1 MNSMGVDHFEWLRG
15 ELRKDPMFA
24 VGYLKAAT
32 EEEPVVLLGVLDD
45 VADAYREQHPDI
57 ARKATNLRERLNDM
71 RWPTLAVGYPLPE
84 TARNRRISKE
94 PPPASGRRS
103 RRRMDQARTPATET
117 EG

>member
-1 MNSMGVDHFEWLRG
+1 MNDMGVDHFEWLRG

-57 ARKATNLRERLNDM
+57 ARKADNLRERLNDT
-71 RWPTLAVGYPLPE
+71 RWPTLAVGYPLQA
-84 TARNRRISKE
+84 TSKNRRIFEK
-94 PPPASGRRS
+94 PAPASGRRS
-103 RRRMDQARTPATET
+103 RRRMEQVRTTATET
-117 EG
+117 GG

>member
-1 MNSMGVDHFEWLRG
+1 MNDMGVDHFEWLRG

-32 EEEPVVLLGVLDD
+32 EEEPVILLDVLGD

-57 ARKATNLRERLNDM
+57 ARKADNLRERLNDM

-84 TARNRRISKE
+84 TAKNRRIPE
-94 PPPASGRRS
+94 APAPPSVRRS
-103 RRRMDQARTPATET
+103 RRRIDQVRTPATET
-117 EG
+117 GG

>member
-32 EEEPVVLLGVLDD
+32 EEEPVILLDVLDD

-57 ARKATNLRERLNDM
+57 ARKATHLRERLNDM

-94 PPPASGRRS
+94 PAPASGRRA
-103 RRRMDQARTPATET
+103 RRRMDQARTTATET
-117 EG
+117 GG